1 MSRQYTISQLAGL
14 AGVPTTTVRYYERIG
29 LVTPEG
35 RSYSNY
41 RLYGPKSLNEL
52 RFVKSAQEIGFTL
65 DDIKALLAN
74 SASSAPPCGTVQD
87 MIEARLSDIA
97 ERQKTLRSIERVLK
111 SALKKC
117 RAQEK
122 QDCCHV
128 VETLQAQSK
137 VP

>member
-65 DDIKALLAN
+65 DDIKALIAN
-74 SASSAPPCGTVQD
+74 SASCAPPCGTVQD

-122 QDCCHV
+122 QDRCHV